1 MKLTAVRLER
11 GQIQMGAC
19 CDKTNGPAAAQL
31 TVQDAETGKKYW
43 CIYSEYQGEA
53 ECIAAKRDVLQS
65 VCNLYEE
72 DVIPWQL
79 EKYRL
84 SAEEDRKACENSV
97 FAGCFRF
104 LAKNLRDGAGPEIRG
119 KDVEELE
126 HQE

>member
-65 VCNLYEE
+65 VCNLYL
-72 DVIPWQL
+72 VI
-79 EKYRL
+79 R
-84 SAEEDRKACENSV
+84 DH
-97 FAGCFRF
+97 GCRHRRAYAVDDQDPITIDADI
-104 LAKNLRDGAGPEIRG
+104 LLPVLLR
-119 KDVEELE
+119 
-126 HQE
+126 